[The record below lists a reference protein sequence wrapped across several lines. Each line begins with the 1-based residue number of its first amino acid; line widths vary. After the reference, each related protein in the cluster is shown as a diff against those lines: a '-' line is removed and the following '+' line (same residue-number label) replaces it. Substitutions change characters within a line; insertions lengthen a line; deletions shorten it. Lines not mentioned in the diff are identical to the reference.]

1 MCSAACEESA
11 LHKNGECRMIDPT
24 LMTNHF
30 NQGAINSQVYQCI
43 TPLRY
48 LTLPDSDRER
58 LDGLV
63 SHLEQRRGTDIYRL
77 VEQNISSFLRYR
89 LLLTQYDS
97 ESIQRVCG
105 ILETNCFEIRVQGR
119 VSVRG
124 LYSTASLMNH
134 DCVANTRHVFDPAD
148 FRIRILATKTIPVGD
163 KISATYTQSLW
174 NTLDR
179 RLHLKST
186 KHFWCQCSRCAEPRE
201 LGTLLSAV
209 KCAGCGGAVLSQDP
223 LDQMSNWEC
232 SDCGSVQKVEQ
243 VKRVHDSA
251 RMELKQIAQ
260 LAQNRPEL
268 LEDFIRKYSG
278 AIHPDSCHVIEA
290 KYALVQL
297 YGNTPQLLYHGFYKN
312 V

>member
-1 MCSAACEESA
+1 
-11 LHKNGECRMIDPT
+11 MIDPT
-24 LMTNHF
+24 LMANYLS
-30 NQGAINSQVYQCI
+30 QESINSQVYQCV

-48 LTLPDSDRER
+48 LSLPDSDRER
-58 LDGLV
+58 LDKLV

-89 LLLTQYDS
+89 LMLTQYDS

-105 ILETNCFEIRVQGR
+105 ILETNCFEIRIQGL

-124 LYSTASLMNH
+124 LYPTASLMNH
-134 DCVANTRHVFDPAD
+134 NCVANTRHVFDPED
-148 FRIRILATKTIPVGD
+148 FRIRILATKDILIGE

-179 RLHLKST
+179 RFHLKST
-186 KHFWCQCSRCAEPRE
+186 KHFWCQCNRCADPRE
-201 LGTLLSAV
+201 LGTLLSTI
-209 KCAGCGGAVLSQDP
+209 KCTDCNCAIVSRDP
-223 LDQMSNWEC
+223 LDPMANWEC
-232 SDCGSVQKVEQ
+232 RDCGSVQKVQQ
-243 VKRVHDSA
+243 VKRIHDSV

-260 LAQNRPEL
+260 KARDRPEL
-268 LEDFIRKYSG
+268 LEDFIQKYSG

-297 YGNTPQLLYHGFYKN
+297 YGNTPQLLYHGFYES

>member
-1 MCSAACEESA
+1 
-11 LHKNGECRMIDPT
+11 MIDPT
-24 LMTNHF
+24 LMINHLS
-30 NQGAINSQVYQCI
+30 QGSINSQVYQCI

-48 LTLPDSDRER
+48 LSLPDSDKER
-58 LDGLV
+58 LDKLV
-63 SHLEQRRGTDIYRL
+63 SHLEQRCGTDIYRL

-105 ILETNCFEIRVQGR
+105 ILETNCFEIRFQGR

-124 LYSTASLMNH
+124 LYPTASLMNH
-134 DCVANTRHVFDPAD
+134 DCVANTRHVFDPDD
-148 FRIRILATKTIPVGD
+148 FRIRILATQDILAGE

-179 RLHLKST
+179 RFHLKST
-186 KHFWCQCSRCAEPRE
+186 KHFWCQCKRCTDPRE
-201 LGTLLSAV
+201 LGTNLSAI
-209 KCAGCGGAVLSQDP
+209 KCTNCRGTVISRDP
-223 LDQMSNWEC
+223 LDQMADWEC

-243 VKRVHDSA
+243 IKRFHDSV

-260 LAQNRPEL
+260 LARNHPEQ

-278 AIHPDSCHVIEA
+278 AILPDSCHVIEA

-297 YGNTPQLLYHGFYKN
+297 YGNTPQLLYDGFYMTAFKILKA
-312 V
+312 

>member
-1 MCSAACEESA
+1 MHNSF
-11 LHKNGECRMIDPT
+11 T
-24 LMTNHF
+24 LLDF
-30 NQGAINSQVYQCI
+30 AGFV
-43 TPLRY
+43 
-48 LTLPDSDRER
+48 DGER
-58 LDGLV
+58 LDELV

-77 VEQNISSFLRYR
+77 VEQNISSFLLYR

-186 KHFWCQCSRCAEPRE
+186 KHFWCQCSRCADPRE
-201 LGTLLSAV
+201 LGALLSAV
-209 KCAGCGGAVLSQDP
+209 KCTGCGGAVISQDP